1 MSLPGQGFPLDLGGS
16 FTEDAPR
23 PPVPGEEGHLVS
35 TDPRPSGHG
44 FYSGKGDPVKV
55 ETSTATPR
63 RPDLDLGYEPE
74 GSASPTPPYL
84 RWAESLHSLLDDQDG
99 IHLFRSFLK
108 EEGCGDLLDFW
119 FACSG
124 FRKLEASEANEEKR
138 LKLAKAIC
146 KKYVLDS
153 HGIVSQQIKPATKS
167 FIKDCLA
174 KQLIDPA
181 MFDQAQTE
189 IQATIEENSYPLFLK
204 SDLYLE
210 YARTG
215 GESPKGFSDH
225 SSGSGTGKCLPGYL
239 PTLNEDEE
247 WKGECEAEA
256 VVAATAVA
264 ATAEAVAAA
273 AAVTPDS
280 AQVSSGRL
288 TQKLLLE
295 TAPQR
300 ASPSSSS
307 SSRRYSEGREFRHGA
322 WRDPVHPYYV
332 NTGYALAP
340 ATSANDSEQ
349 HSMSSDADTMSLTDS
364 SVDGIPPYRLRKQHR
379 REMQE
384 SAKANG
390 RVPLPH
396 IPRTYRI
403 PKDIHVEPQK
413 FAAEL
418 IHRLEEVL
426 RDREAEAK
434 LEERL
439 KRVRAEEE
447 GDDLDL
453 SMGPSLLSHKLLPPP
468 PPPAPPPPLLSHFAP
483 RYAELPMRDAHEE
496 NPESILD
503 EHVQRVMKTPGCQS
517 PGPGRLSPKPRSPDS
532 GLPVK
537 LHGLLGGPQGP
548 PGKHP
553 PKMGLK
559 LDAGNLYHHKHVY
572 HHHVV
577 HHHGGLKAKEPAEGE
592 VSSRTQGPLGW
603 SFDTHGCSPKA
614 RLYGESLGLAAGLPE
629 ALAYS
634 GKGSLLSKRSA
645 KKVEAGKGEAGGHEG
660 GPGSPEDLEKNQKI
674 LQWIIEGEK
683 EISRHKKTNH
693 SSSAAKKQLPHD
705 LPRPTSIERPV
716 AVHPWVSAQLRNV
729 VQPSH
734 PFIQDP
740 TMPPNPAP
748 NPLTQLEEA
757 RRRLEEEERR
767 MGKLPSKQRYVQEV
781 IQRGRFSVRPAC
793 VPVMN
798 VVPAVS
804 DLDLSVPEVKPLK
817 RTGGGPSVPPCENIV
832 VAYYF
837 CGEPI
842 PYRTLVK
849 GRVVTLGQ
857 FKELLTK
864 KGNYRYYFKKVSD
877 EFDCGVVF
885 EEVREDE
892 AVLPIFEEKIIG
904 KVEKM
909 DS

>member
-1 MSLPGQGFPLDLGGS
+1 MNIQGKGFPLDLGGS

-23 PPVPGEEGHLVS
+23 PPVPGEEGELVS
-35 TDPRPSGHG
+35 TDPRPVSHG
-44 FYSGKGDPVKV
+44 FYSGKSDVV
-55 ETSTATPR
+55 RNETSTATPR
-63 RPDLDLGYEPE
+63 RSDLDLGYEPE

-84 RWAESLHSLLDDQDG
+84 KWAESLHSLLDDQDG
-99 IHLFRSFLK
+99 INLFRTFLK
-108 EEGCGDLLDFW
+108 QEDCADLLDFW

-124 FRKLEASEANEEKR
+124 FRKLEPCASNEEKR
-138 LKLAKAIC
+138 LKLAKAIY
-146 KKYVLDS
+146 KKYILDNN
-153 HGIVSQQIKPATKS
+153 GIVSRQIKPATKS
-167 FIKDCLA
+167 FIKDCVTKL
-174 KQLIDPA
+174 QIDPD

-189 IQATIEENSYPLFLK
+189 IQCMIEDNTYPLFLK
-204 SDLYLE
+204 SDIYLE
-210 YARTG
+210 YTRTG
-215 GESPKGFSDH
+215 GESPKIYSDP
-225 SSGSGTGKCLPGYL
+225 SSGSGTGKGLPGYL

-247 WKGECEAEA
+247 WKCDQEAEP
-256 VVAATAVA
+256 
-264 ATAEAVAAA
+264 EASR
-273 AAVTPDS
+273 DS
-280 AQVSSGRL
+280 APASRL

-295 TAPQR
+295 TATQR
-300 ASPSSSS
+300 AASA
-307 SSRRYSEGREFRHGA
+307 RRYSEGREFRHGS
-322 WRDPVHPYYV
+322 WREPVNPYYV

-349 HSMSSDADTMSLTDS
+349 QSMSSDADTMSLTDS

-396 IPRTYRI
+396 IPRTYRM
-403 PKDIHVEPQK
+403 PKDIHVEPEK

-418 IHRLEEVL
+418 INRLEEVQKE
-426 RDREAEAK
+426 REAEEK

-447 GDDLDL
+447 GEDADI
-453 SMGPSLLSHKLLPPP
+453 SSGPSVISHKMPS
-468 PPPAPPPPLLSHFAP
+468 AQAFHHFAP
-483 RYAELPMRDAHEE
+483 RYSEMGCAGMQMRDAHEE

-517 PGPGRLSPKPRSPDS
+517 PGPGRHSPKPRSPES
-532 GLPVK
+532 GHLGK
-537 LHGLLGGPQGP
+537 LSGTLGTIP
-548 PGKHP
+548 PGHGKHAT
-553 PKMGLK
+553 KSGMK
-559 LDAGNLYHHKHVY
+559 LDAANLYHHKHIY
-572 HHHVV
+572 HHI
-577 HHHGGLKAKEPAEGE
+577 HHHSVMKPKEQIEAEATQR
-592 VSSRTQGPLGW
+592 VQNSFAWNVDSHNYATKSRNYTENLGMAPVPM
-603 SFDTHGCSPKA
+603 D
-614 RLYGESLGLAAGLPE
+614 SLG
-629 ALAYS
+629 YS
-634 GKGSLLSKRSA
+634 GKASLLSKRNV
-645 KKVEAGKGEAGGHEG
+645 KKTDSGKSDGANYEM
-660 GPGSPEDLEKNQKI
+660 PGSPEDVERNQKI

-693 SSSAAKKQLPHD
+693 GSSGAKKQLSHD
-705 LPRPTSIERPV
+705 MVRPLSIERPV

-757 RRRLEEEERR
+757 RRRLEEEEKRA
-767 MGKLPSKQRYVQEV
+767 GKLPLKQRLKPQK
-781 IQRGRFSVRPAC
+781 RPGSGA
-793 VPVMN
+793 PQ
-798 VVPAVS
+798 
-804 DLDLSVPEVKPLK
+804 L
-817 RTGGGPSVPPCENIV
+817 CENIV

-885 EEVREDE
+885 EEVREDDTI
-892 AVLPIFEEKIIG
+892 LPIFEEKIVG
-904 KVEKM
+904 KVEKI
-909 DS
+909 D